1 MLRPTPFDLATGTLL
16 GVGPPPPRRQVPAG
30 VPDPLGALDA
40 AVLAGLTR
48 PPCVVSFSGGLDS
61 SLILAMAVRAAR
73 REGLPDPVPVTW
85 RFTGAPR
92 ADESDWQ
99 HRVIGALGVGGSWQI
114 LRADDDLDLVGPV
127 ARRLLH
133 RHGVVHPVNLHL
145 HLPIAELAAG
155 GSLLTGAGGDQI
167 LAGWRR
173 PQASSLR
180 GRLWWLRHTARTR
193 QGPAEM
199 FAWLRPTVAR
209 EAYRAQR
216 AEQRAEPRRLRQRIA
231 WHTRRRD
238 LRMTCSALAALAA
251 EHEATAIQPLLD
263 EGFLAA
269 LALRYGGHRNVGRD
283 RLLAEIV
290 QGALPAEVTAPRR
303 KARFLEVFFRTPTR
317 EFVSSWDGSGADE
330 EVVDP
335 EALRA
340 LWSRWPIPGGTASL
354 VQQLWL
360 AANPP
365 DSARRP
371 ERSDIDVEVTS

>member
-16 GVGPPPPRRQVPAG
+16 GVAAPPPRRLVPAG

-40 AVLAGLTR
+40 AVLPGLTR

-61 SLILAMAVRAAR
+61 SLILAVAVRAAR
-73 REGLPDPVPVTW
+73 REGLPNPVPVTW
-85 RFTGAPR
+85 RFAEAPR

-99 HRVIGALGVGGSWQI
+99 LRVITALGLGGSWQI
-114 LRADDDLDLVGPV
+114 LRAADDLDLVGPV

-145 HLPIAELAAG
+145 HLPIAELATG
-155 GSLLTGAGGDQI
+155 GALLTGAGGDQI

-173 PQASSLR
+173 PPAASLR
-180 GRLWWLRHTARTR
+180 ARLWWLRHAARTR
-193 QGPAEM
+193 QGPAES
-199 FAWLRPTVAR
+199 FPWLRAEVAR
-209 EAYRAQR
+209 EAYRAHR

-238 LRMTCSALAALAA
+238 LRTTCSALAAVAA
-251 EHEATAIQPLLD
+251 EHRVTAIQPLLD

-269 LALRYGGHRNVGRD
+269 LALRFGDHRGIGRD
-283 RLLAEIV
+283 RLLAEMAR
-290 QGALPAEVTAPRR
+290 GALPAEVTAPRR

-330 EVVDP
+330 GLVDP
-335 EALRA
+335 EALREI
-340 LWSRWPIPGGTASL
+340 WSHWPIPGGTASL

-365 DSARRP
+365 DSAGRP
-371 ERSDIDVEVTS
+371 ERSEIDMEVTP

>member
-16 GVGPPPPRRQVPAG
+16 GVAAPRPRRPVPTG
-30 VPDPLGALDA
+30 VPDPLDALDA
-40 AVLAGLTR
+40 AVLAGLSR

-61 SLILAMAVRAAR
+61 SLILAVAVRAAR

-85 RFTGAPR
+85 RFTAAPR

-99 HRVIGALGVGGSWQI
+99 QRVITALGIGGSWQI
-114 LRADDDLDLVGPV
+114 LRADDDLDLIGPV

-145 HLPIAELAAG
+145 HLPIAELATG
-155 GSLLTGAGGDQI
+155 GALLTGAGGDQI

-173 PQASSLR
+173 PPATSLR

-193 QGPAEM
+193 QGPAEV
-199 FAWLRPTVAR
+199 FPWLRATVAR
-209 EAYRAQR
+209 EAHRAQR

-251 EHEATAIQPLLD
+251 EHRAIAVQPLLD
-263 EGFLAA
+263 EAFLAA
-269 LALRYGGHRNVGRD
+269 LALRYGDHRGIGRD

-317 EFVSSWDGSGADE
+317 EFVRSWDGSGADE
-330 EVVDP
+330 ELVDA

-340 LWSRWPIPGGTASL
+340 LWSQWPIPGGTASL

-365 DSARRP
+365 DSAGRP
-371 ERSDIDVEVTS
+371 ERSDIDVEVRS